1 MGRVESR
8 GLIEFHYADG
18 AVATVDFETHAP
30 HSLTKG
36 DPIQYDGEAWRM
48 VDRVDRGG
56 VTVHLCVPAEGPV
69 TASAS
74 RARSRRRGSG

>member
-1 MGRVESR
+1 MARVESK
-8 GLIEFHYADG
+8 GLLEFRYADG
-18 AVATVDFETHAP
+18 AVATVDYETYAP
-30 HSLTKG
+30 RSLTKG
-36 DPIQYDGEAWRM
+36 DPIQYDGEAWLM

-56 VTVHLCVPAEGPV
+56 VTVHLCVPAEGDV